1 MPRTFRIAALAAAA
15 SLGAAALAVP
25 ASAHTPPS
33 ATVLTPYGRVP
44 QSDVVQVDSH
54 QALKVVNGQVEKV
67 DLRSHAV
74 VARLGAAASGPA
86 AADPYRHAAEL
97 RAQAGTAA
105 TPSSTDLGGN
115 CPADWGPTNIQSFD
129 TTWTVPPKPS
139 DSAST
144 TTFFIWNGLSG
155 GALQPV
161 LQWGNGTAAYQI
173 ANWYYV
179 GGKYAHGT
187 YLSVAPG
194 TSLTGKID
202 FVSAGNGTY
211 TYKESFAGYP
221 SADVTVERTS
231 AADGVI
237 ECFEPYT
244 DGDATKNPD
253 APDVAMKG
261 IHLTGQS
268 GHPAP
273 STLAWTGNG
282 SAAGTKVI
290 DDSSSNGEVDLYF
303 NGI

>member
-1 MPRTFRIAALAAAA
+1 MPTKFRIAALAAAA
-15 SLGAAALAVP
+15 SLGAAALAAP
-25 ASAHTPPS
+25 ASAHTPP

-54 QALKVVNGQVEKV
+54 QTLKVVNGQVEKV
-67 DLRSHAV
+67 DLRNHAV
-74 VARLGAAASGPA
+74 LARLGAAASGPA
-86 AADPYRHAAEL
+86 AADPYRHAASL
-97 RAQAGTAA
+97 RAQAGVAA
-105 TPSSTDLGGN
+105 APSDTGLGGN
-115 CPADWGPTNIQSFD
+115 CPADWGPTDIQSFN

-139 DSAST
+139 DSTST
-144 TTFFIWNGLSG
+144 TTFFIWNGLDG

-187 YLSVAPG
+187 YLSVSPG

-202 FVSAGNGTY
+202 YVSESNGTY

-221 SADVTVERTS
+221 SADVTVNRTS

-244 DGDATKNPD
+244 DGDASKNPD
-253 APDVAMKG
+253 APDVAMKN
-261 IHLTGQS
+261 INLTGQP
-268 GHPAP
+268 GHTAP
-273 STLAWTGNG
+273 PTIAWTGNS
-282 SAAGTKVI
+282 SAASTKVVN
-290 DDSSSNGEVDLYF
+290 DSSSNGEVDLYF